1 MIKKQGGKDRCQ
13 IDQRKGE
20 RSHGQMI
27 VRGAL
32 EANGIGHKS
41 DAHHHGDKEVDEA
54 AHAGQKRQQAH
65 DQKKNCIKKN
75 ME

>member
-1 MIKKQGGKDRCQ
+1 
-13 IDQRKGE
+13 
-20 RSHGQMI
+20 MI

-75 ME
+75 MEFGDVVAINDRQHGHVR